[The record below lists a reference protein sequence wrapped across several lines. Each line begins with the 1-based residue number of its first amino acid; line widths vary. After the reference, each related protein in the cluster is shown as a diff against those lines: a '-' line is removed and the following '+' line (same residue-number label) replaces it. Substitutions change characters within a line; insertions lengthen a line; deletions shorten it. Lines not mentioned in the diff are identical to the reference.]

1 MRVASS
7 VRAGWLVL
15 DGSNNPEHTASTP
28 VPIYPE
34 PIGTIQPG
42 QRLRLRVTGVTGLA
56 RFIHDMVLLTG
67 RGGVGNPAFL
77 VEDAD
82 LVNARFF
89 RHRLN
94 GLIKSAA
101 VVAQHVFGRAM
112 LDDVTDPA

>member
-56 RFIHDMVLLTG
+56 RFIHHMVLLTG
-67 RGGVGNPAFL
+67 RGGVANPAFL
-77 VEDAD
+77 VEDAN
-82 LVNARFF
+82 LVNAGLSRD
-89 RHRLN
+89 RLDR
-94 GLIKSAA
+94 LIKSAA
-101 VVAQHVFGRAM
+101 VVAQHVIRRAL
-112 LDDVTDPA
+112 LDDVTD